1 MEKSNTTIKFLAPT
15 KSYYIAVMKYFW
27 NLLGCCSYGSKWY
40 QSEQIL
46 KVKFKVLT
54 ELKRGTPNKDVSKR
68 HNVAK
73 TALYLH
79 LSIYLSICLSIYLS
93 IYLLSMY
100 VSIYLSIYLLSM
112 YVSIYLSIIYVCIY
126 LSIYLSLYIP
136 IHIYIINIYVIYI
149 YICMYVIYSYNIHIC
164 INKKSYLCL

>member
-73 TALYLH
+73 TALYL
-79 LSIYLSICLSIYLS
+79 YLS

-100 VSIYLSIYLLSM
+100 VSIYLSIYL
-112 YVSIYLSIIYVCIY
+112 SIIY

>member
-54 ELKRGTPNKDVSKR
+54 ELKRGAPNKDVSKR

-79 LSIYLSICLSIYLS
+79 LSIYLSIYL
-93 IYLLSMY
+93 
-100 VSIYLSIYLLSM
+100 
-112 YVSIYLSIIYVCIY
+112 LSIIYVCIY
-126 LSIYLSLYIP
+126 LSIYLSIYLLSIYLSISLYI
-136 IHIYIINIYVIYI
+136 YLYI
-149 YICMYVIYSYNIHIC
+149 YT
-164 INKKSYLCL
+164 